1 MFARFIF
8 NPISK
13 PAATERYTQA
23 GHPRQDV
30 DTVIRYS
37 RSGGADKPQLSS
49 RPEVAESAEHADER
63 LAKQFP
69 FRMNRKADLNV
80 ALRFVIGRIEQEA
93 MRSGESLSDEQR
105 FLLKTP

>member
-13 PAATERYTQA
+13 PTAIERYTQA

-30 DTVIRYS
+30 GTVIRYS
-37 RSGGADKPQLSS
+37 RSGGADMPQLSS

-80 ALRFVIGRIEQEA
+80 ALRFVIEQEA